1 MSLPIP
7 DLRFEQSFLR
17 SLDSYA
23 GKRSDGGL
31 SEKELQALE
40 QGDGDHEHE
49 ALAPLNPVTPGIV
62 IYAVLKD
69 QIIMPLVQGF
79 LWAGILLSWRP
90 VRVGII
96 RYGQRSGE
104 YLFNMIGLGRMR

>member
-17 SLDSYA
+17 SLDGYA

-40 QGDGDHEHE
+40 SGDPD
-49 ALAPLNPVTPGIV
+49 ALAPAPLNPVTPGIV
-62 IYAVLKD
+62 VYAVLKD

-79 LWAGILLSWRP
+79 IWAGILLSWRP

-104 YLFNMIGLGRMR
+104 YLFNMIGLGKMR